1 MNGTV
6 GKVVATDTR
15 HTQFESHRKQ
25 GLLAIALKRR
35 NKKVRFGLTS
45 KTNHQVYHLFQFMMT
60 T

>member
-35 NKKVRFGLTS
+35 NKRVRIGLT
-45 KTNHQVYHLFQFMMT
+45 
-60 T
+60 